1 MLFTHLWFLLAQQP
15 SRNRLPFCDKD
26 VAQKRLTRSRPAAS
40 SFKAPVGMSAIETTW
55 PLSTFLLES
64 RFC

>member
-15 SRNRLPFCDKD
+15 PRNRLPFCDEN
-26 VAQKRLTRSRPAAS
+26 VVQKRLTRTRQMAS
-40 SFKAPVGMSAIETTW
+40 SFKAPVGMSVIETTW
-55 PLSTFLLES
+55 PLARFLLES